1 VTTDRQ
7 HQKTKPT
14 AASVVPKMLGI
25 AAKKLDKL
33 VDPEESDTSFA
44 DSDSSCESG
53 DFLDVL

>member
-1 VTTDRQ
+1 
-7 HQKTKPT
+7 
-14 AASVVPKMLGI
+14 VVPKMLGI